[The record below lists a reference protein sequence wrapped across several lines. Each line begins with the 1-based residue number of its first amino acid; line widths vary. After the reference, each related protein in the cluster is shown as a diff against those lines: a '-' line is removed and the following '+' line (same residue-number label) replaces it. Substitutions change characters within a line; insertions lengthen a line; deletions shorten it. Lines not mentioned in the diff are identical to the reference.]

1 MKMSETK
8 EAGESRGSRG
18 RYCFLDILRVAATCA
33 VVLMHTLTGAVDAVD
48 ISLYPAERLVY
59 LVVMDLI
66 TWCVPVFVL
75 ISGYLFL
82 NPDKPITFLQML
94 KKYCRRILLALF
106 LFGIPYAM
114 LELLLVEKTF
124 RFSMLGQSIWLVLQG
139 KSWSHMWYLYLI
151 LLLYLLTPAMKWLLS
166 GIPVTLLY
174 GILAVLLVGS
184 SIFPFFNKLL
194 QMELPVLPDGGIYFF
209 YYLCG
214 YLFARRDAREK
225 QSRHSG
231 PYPVTTVLILILCL
245 GMVLSRVS
253 RGFSLQMAYN
263 YPFTVMLALLLF
275 ETARRSKIEPGEKIG
290 TFWQTAGSL
299 CFTIYLVHPVFINLL
314 YKFFHISLLDYPIGI
329 SLPVFFVGVLFLATL
344 SAWIL
349 RKIPVLK
356 KYVL

>member
-1 MKMSETK
+1 MKLSETK
-8 EAGESRGSRG
+8 EDAESRVSRS
-18 RYCFLDILRVAATCA
+18 RHCFLDILRVAATCA

-48 ISLYPAERLVY
+48 ISLYPGERLVY

-82 NPDKPITFLQML
+82 NPDRPITFLQML

-114 LELLLVEKTF
+114 LELLVVERTF
-124 RFSMLGQSIWLVLQG
+124 RFSMLWQSIWLVLQG

-151 LLLYLLTPAMKWLLS
+151 LLLYLLTPAIKWLLS

-184 SIFPFFNKLL
+184 SILPFFNKLL